1 MQKSKLTRWSLKGSA
16 AVLALAGAFTA
27 AQAYETKFGE
37 VAIVFDTTVSMG
49 ASVLTAD
56 VNSKFLPEANG
67 GPVDPRAGGNVTSTD
82 NTVGLES
89 FGMTGQ
95 GLNVV
100 GQNVY
105 TDNGYNFDGSLNGDD
120 GRLNFGGGDLIG
132 ANVKATHD
140 IQATWQNYK
149 LFARAIGFYDVVMND
164 EDAGNRSQLTDQALG
179 DVGRNYELLDFF
191 VSADYTVADLPVN
204 LRVGKQVI
212 NWGESTFI
220 QNGLNA
226 FNPIDVAAIRR
237 PGSEIKEALVPVNA
251 VFASVSLP
259 ISVSLSGWYALDWEP
274 VEIDPSGTPFSTADS
289 IATGSGIGGN
299 NTYSFVTSS
308 PFGANRRN
316 CNAGA
321 NSGTRFVQTN
331 GLLNDPTIGSRGNDL
346 LECGDSPF
354 VSNTV
359 AYTIGQHELV
369 RLGQLNGTGGQLD
382 LSGDGVSAGTTGILF
397 RGEDYQP
404 DDSGQ
409 FGIKATW
416 FAEELN
422 GTEFGFYYQNYH
434 SRLPIVNVEAR
445 PSDLTG
451 DLGFSLNTGN
461 TEISTGITSRQLNNL
476 GCGLTSPVLAGTIAS
491 AFIDS
496 DPITPGFQ
504 AGAGAGLTMAVA
516 SSSVAN
522 PVTTNWGPLGN
533 PSTPGT
539 AAYQL
544 ANTPVTDPGDLL
556 PDAALALAGLSG
568 GTFTLNSTNGYKN
581 QLAVTQLNCALTYYQ
596 SGFVNPGTGATVQ
609 TFDNAEFLLAS
620 RDGQVSVYYPEDID
634 VFGFSFNSTIGS
646 WGIQGEA
653 TYRPDAPFQV
663 DTDSLTIAQLV
674 NGCTFEMLYG
684 GAGPVVDALA
694 TPDGSGVKPFCGSGI
709 TATNGVIRN
718 DMFTAQVG
726 TTAQFTGS
734 DWFIDAMGADIG
746 TFVTEVGMVYTPGVE
761 DTWIDNLSSGAAAA
775 TTQYQN
781 TGCQGTDLPGGGIL
795 GLDRKSSAQCRPT
808 NVSAGMVMLFTWSYN
823 NFMDSGF
830 SVSPRIVYSYDF
842 EGTTAAPYGNY
853 MEDRQALNLG
863 IDGTLN
869 NNFKVGVSYS
879 NFFGGHVTNKSSDR
893 DFASVTASYSF

>member
-1 MQKSKLTRWSLKGSA
+1 MFKSKITRWSLKGSA

-67 GPVDPRAGGNVTSTD
+67 GPVDPRSDGPGASLASAGFA
-82 NTVGLES
+82 VGGGGS
-89 FGMTGQ
+89 SY
-95 GLNVV
+95 
-100 GQNVY
+100 Y
-105 TDNGYNFDGSLNGDD
+105 TANSPNFDGTANGDD
-120 GRLNFGGGDLIG
+120 GRLNFGNGDLIG

-164 EDAGNRSQLTDQALG
+164 EDAGDRSQLTDQALG
-179 DVGRNYELLDFF
+179 DVGRNYELLDMF

-274 VEIDPSGTPFSTADS
+274 VEIDPSGTPFSSADA
-289 IATGSGIGGN
+289 IAMGSGIGGN
-299 NTYSFVTSS
+299 NSFSFVTAS
-308 PFGANRRN
+308 PFGTNRRA
-316 CNAGA
+316 CNNLSAGTAYVHA
-321 NSGTRFVQTN
+321 NGYLFDP
-331 GLLNDPTIGSRGNDL
+331 NDAGQALGNDR
-346 LECGDSPF
+346 LECGDSAF
-354 VSNTV
+354 VRDDI
-359 AYTIGQHELV
+359 ALTIGQHELI
-369 RLGQLNGTGGQLD
+369 RLGQVNGTGGQVD
-382 LSGDGVSAGTTGILF
+382 LSGDGVTYGTTGVLF
-397 RGEDYQP
+397 RGEDYQAS
-404 DDSGQ
+404 DDGQ
-409 FGIKATW
+409 FGLKATW

-422 GTEFGFYYQNYH
+422 GTEFGFYFQNYH
-434 SRLPIVNVEAR
+434 SRLPFVQLEAR
-445 PSDLTG
+445 PGDTAADLQYYLNGRNVDTG
-451 DLGFSLNTGN
+451 SVTTRGLPL
-461 TEISTGITSRQLNNL
+461 I
-476 GCGLTSPVLAGTIAS
+476 GCGLAS
-491 AFIDS
+491 ATTLL
-496 DPITPGFQ
+496 PTGGALGQ
-504 AGAGAGLTMAVA
+504 AAAFGV
-516 SSSVAN
+516 
-522 PVTTNWGPLGN
+522 
-533 PSTPGT
+533 STAIALPT
-539 AAYQL
+539 
-544 ANTPVTDPGDLL
+544 L
-556 PDAALALAGLSG
+556 PDAAENQMRATPVSDPGGQMQAIATAIHTATGIWLYDSADGTGGSG
-568 GTFTLNSTNGYKN
+568 TDDFRN
-581 QLAVTQLNCALTYYQ
+581 QYAVMQANCALAYLQ
-596 SGFVNPGTGATVQ
+596 GGAVAGLGGISQ
-609 TFDNAEFLLAS
+609 TFDGAEFLLATM
-620 RDGQVSVYYPEDID
+620 DGQVSVTYPEDIEIW
-634 VFGFSFNSTIGS
+634 GLSFNSTVGS
-646 WGIQGEA
+646 WGVQGEL
-653 TYRPDAPFQV
+653 TYRPSAPFQV
-663 DTDSLTIAQLV
+663 DTDSLTIASLV
-674 NGCTFEMLYG
+674 NGCVFHQLF
-684 GAGPVVDALA
+684 GAGAAVVQGLA
-694 TPDGSGVKPFCGSGI
+694 TPDGSGVQPSCGSGTT
-709 TATNGVIRN
+709 TANGIIRN
-718 DMFTAQVG
+718 EMFTAQVG

-746 TFVTEVGMVYTPGVE
+746 TFVTEVGLVYTPGVE
-761 DTWIDNLSSGAAAA
+761 DTWIDNLSDAQAAA

-781 TGCQGTDLPGGGIL
+781 TGCQGTDLPAGGIL
-795 GLDRKSSAQCRPT
+795 ALDPKSSAQCRPT

-863 IDGTLN
+863 IDGSLN

>member
-1 MQKSKLTRWSLKGSA
+1 MFKSKITRWSLKGSA

-37 VAIVFDTTVSMG
+37 VSIVFDTTVSMG

-56 VNSKFLPEANG
+56 VNSKFLPEGNG
-67 GPVDPRAGGNVTSTD
+67 GPVDPRADLSLGATVVATIPTAVGFGGGSGS
-82 NTVGLES
+82 NT
-89 FGMTGQ
+89 
-95 GLNVV
+95 
-100 GQNVY
+100 Y
-105 TDNGYNFDGSLNGDD
+105 TNNGYNFDGSINGDD
-120 GRLNFGGGDLIG
+120 GRLNFGSGDLIG
-132 ANVKATHD
+132 ATAKATHD

-149 LFARAIGFYDVVMND
+149 LFARAVGFYDVVMND

-179 DVGRNYELLDFF
+179 DVGRNYELLDMF

-259 ISVSLSGWYALDWEP
+259 ISVSLAGWYALDWEP
-274 VEIDPSGTPFSTADS
+274 VEIDPSGTPFSGADS
-289 IATGSGIGGN
+289 IASGSGIGGN

-316 CNAGA
+316 CNAAVG
-321 NSGTRFVQTN
+321 SGTRIVQTN
-331 GLLNDPTIGSRGNDL
+331 GLLNDPTGGTLGNDL
-346 LECGDSPF
+346 LECDDSPF

-369 RLGQLNGTGGQLD
+369 RLGQINGTGGQVD
-382 LSGDGVSAGTTGILF
+382 LSDDGVTASTTGVLY
-397 RGEDYQP
+397 RGEDYQA
-404 DDSGQ
+404 DDSDQ

-434 SRLPIVNVEAR
+434 SRLPFVRVEAK
-445 PSDLTG
+445 PGDTAADLA
-451 DLGFSLNTGN
+451 FNLNSGN
-461 TEISTGITSRQLNNL
+461 TEVATGISSRALPL
-476 GCGLTSPVLAGTIAS
+476 IGCGLANSSGVPNAASAGAINGLAGATMAGTIAL
-491 AFIDS
+491 
-496 DPITPGFQ
+496 
-504 AGAGAGLTMAVA
+504 GL
-516 SSSVAN
+516 S
-522 PVTTNWGPLGN
+522 P
-533 PSTPGT
+533 
-539 AAYQL
+539 AALAQL
-544 ANTPVTDPGDLL
+544 AATPVSDPGDIL
-556 PDAALALAGLSG
+556 PTAATALATLSDPDGPGGLSPF
-568 GTFTLNSTNGYKN
+568 FTLNSTNGYKN
-581 QLAVTQLNCALTYYQ
+581 QLAVTQLNCALAYYQ
-596 SGFVNPGTGATVQ
+596 SGSVPGLAVVNLAQ
-609 TFDNAEFLLAS
+609 TFDNAEFLVANM
-620 RDGQVSVYYPEDID
+620 DAQVSLDYPEDIE

-646 WGIQGEA
+646 WGVQGEA

-663 DTDSLTIAQLV
+663 DTDSLTIAALA
-674 NGCTFEMLYG
+674 NGCTFVQLF
-684 GAGPVVDALA
+684 GAGGPVVDALA
-694 TPDGSGVKPFCGSGI
+694 TRDGTGNAAFCGSGV
-709 TATNGVIRN
+709 TTTNGVIRN
-718 DMFTAQVG
+718 EMFTAQVG

-761 DTWIDNLSSGAAAA
+761 DTWIDNLSAAAAVA

-808 NVSAGMVMLFTWSYN
+808 NVSAGLVMLFTWQYN

>member
-37 VAIVFDTTVSMG
+37 VSITFDTTVSMG

-67 GPVDPRAGGNVTSTD
+67 GPVDPRADGTVVATIPTVAGFGGGSGS
-82 NTVGLES
+82 NT
-89 FGMTGQ
+89 
-95 GLNVV
+95 
-100 GQNVY
+100 Y
-105 TDNGYNFDGSLNGDD
+105 TANGDNFDGSLNTDD
-120 GRLNFGGGDLIG
+120 GRLNFGSGDLIG
-132 ANVKATHD
+132 ANAKATHD
-140 IQATWQNYK
+140 LQATWQNYK

-179 DVGRNYELLDFF
+179 DVGRNYELLDMF
-191 VSADYTVADLPVN
+191 VSADYTVADMPVN

-259 ISVSLSGWYALDWEP
+259 ISVSLAGWYALDWEP
-274 VEIDPSGTPFSTADS
+274 VEIDPSGTPFSGADA
-289 IATGSGIGGN
+289 IASGSGIGGN

-308 PFGANRRN
+308 PFGSNRRN
-316 CNAGA
+316 CNAAVG
-321 NSGTRFVQTN
+321 SGTRIVQTN
-331 GLLNDPTIGSRGNDL
+331 GLLNDPTGGTLGNDL
-346 LECGDSPF
+346 LECDDSPF
-354 VSNTV
+354 VDNTV

-369 RLGQLNGTGGQLD
+369 RLGQINGTGGQVD
-382 LSGDGVSAGTTGILF
+382 LSGDGVTASTTGVLL
-397 RGEDYQP
+397 RGQDYQA
-404 DDSGQ
+404 DDNGQ

-416 FAEELN
+416 FAEQLN

-434 SRLPIVNVEAR
+434 SRLPFVSIEAR
-445 PSDLTG
+445 PGDTAADLA
-451 DLGFSLNTGN
+451 FNLNTGN
-461 TEISTGITSRQLNNL
+461 TEVATGITSRALPL
-476 GCGLTSPVLAGTIAS
+476 IGCGLANSSALPTAASGAALNGLAGATMAGTIGLGLS
-491 AFIDS
+491 ADALAQL
-496 DPITPGFQ
+496 Q
-504 AGAGAGLTMAVA
+504 ATAV
-516 SSSVAN
+516 S
-522 PVTTNWGPLGN
+522 
-533 PSTPGT
+533 
-539 AAYQL
+539 
-544 ANTPVTDPGDLL
+544 DPGDIL
-556 PDAALALAGLSG
+556 PTAAVALALLSDPDGPG
-568 GTFTLNSTNGYKN
+568 GAAPLFTLNSTNGYKN
-581 QLAVTQLNCALTYYQ
+581 QLAVTQLNCALAYFQ
-596 SGFVNPGTGATVQ
+596 SGAVPGLAVVPLAQ
-609 TFDNAEFLLAS
+609 TFDNAEFLVANLDA
-620 RDGQVSVYYPEDID
+620 QVSLEYPEDID
-634 VFGFSFNSTIGS
+634 IFGFSFNSTIGS

-663 DTDSLTIAQLV
+663 DTDSLTIAPLA
-674 NGCTFEMLYG
+674 NGCTFAMLF
-684 GAGPVVDALA
+684 GAGTTAVEALA
-694 TPDGSGVKPFCGSGI
+694 TRDGDGNAAFCGSGF
-709 TATNGVIRN
+709 TSATGVLRN
-718 DMFTAQVG
+718 EMFTAQVG

-761 DTWIDNLSSGAAAA
+761 DTWIDNLSSAAAAA
-775 TTQYQN
+775 TTQFQN

-863 IDGTLN
+863 IDGSLN
-869 NNFKVGVSYS
+869 NNFRVGVSYS